1 MKQPALNVITQT
13 PLQKPKPAEISGVE
27 NLIRTMLKKHKT
39 PFMLIRKSVLEKQ
52 FARFKKALPEVT
64 PYYAIK
70 ANPHP
75 KIVKTFAELGAS
87 FDVASAAEM
96 KSVLRHG
103 VSPGRIIF
111 ANTTTK
117 SKRSLI

>member
-1 MKQPALNVITQT
+1 MKQPASNGNGQV
-13 PLQKPKPAEISGVE
+13 PLLKLKPAEISGVE

-75 KIVKTFAELGAS
+75 KIVKTFAELGAN
-87 FDVASAAEM
+87 FE
-96 KSVLRHG
+96 KSNRARHRK
-103 VSPGRIIF
+103 P
-111 ANTTTK
+111 
-117 SKRSLI
+117 

>member
-1 MKQPALNVITQT
+1 MAVHDISYGALVSQPIPNGNGQT
-13 PLQKPKPAEISGVE
+13 PLLKLKPAEISGVE
-27 NLIRTMLKKHKT
+27 NLIRAMLGKHKT

-70 ANPHP
+70 ANPNP

-87 FDVASAAEM
+87 FDVASAA
-96 KSVLRHG
+96 
-103 VSPGRIIF
+103 
-111 ANTTTK
+111 
-117 SKRSLI
+117 

>member
-1 MKQPALNVITQT
+1 MKQPPLLNGNT
-13 PLQKPKPAEISGVE
+13 PASLKPKPADISGVE

-52 FARFKKALPEVT
+52 FTRFKKALPEVT

-96 KSVLRHG
+96 KSVLKHG
-103 VSPGRIIF
+103 VSPARMQ
-111 ANTTTK
+111 
-117 SKRSLI
+117 RD